1 MKNISRYTVL
11 SICFLLQFELN
22 ASAQKLDSLD
32 MMIGQMIMVGFG
44 GTSAHDDTLLM
55 NDIEEGYLGGV
66 VLYEKNISP
75 NNPWLGL
82 KNLNISLQKN
92 AQIPLFI
99 AIDQEGGKVNR
110 MKTKYGFPPS
120 VTAAYLGETNNQDTT
135 QLYAELTASTLAGL
149 GFNLNFAP
157 VVDLATNTSNP
168 IIAGVERS
176 YSADA
181 DRVIQHATYVI
192 AAHRKYNV
200 GTSLKHFPGH
210 GSSTSDTH
218 LGMADVTN
226 SWDTV
231 ELEPYRSLI
240 DSALVDAIMTAHI
253 INKSL
258 DPASLPATLSK
269 PIITGILRDSLEFN
283 GVIFSDDMHM
293 HAIGKYYGTEEAVFM
308 AINAGLDVLI
318 FSNNISTS
326 NSSASREIHGYI
338 RKMVDDGRL
347 NESRIRESYNRI
359 IRFKEKYVNLSY

>member
-1 MKNISRYTVL
+1 MKNISRYTFI
-11 SICFLLQFELN
+11 SICFLLQLQLN
-22 ASAQKLDSLD
+22 VNAQKLDSLD
-32 MMIGQMIMVGFG
+32 IMIGQMIMVGFG
-44 GTSAHDDTLLM
+44 GTSADGDTLLIK
-55 NDIEEGYLGGV
+55 DIEEGYLGGV

-75 NNPWLGL
+75 NNPWLEL
-82 KNLNISLQKN
+82 KKLNMSLQKKVE
-92 AQIPLFI
+92 IPLFI

-149 GFNLNFAP
+149 GINMNFAP
-157 VVDLATNTSNP
+157 VVDLATNASNP

-181 DRVIQHATYVI
+181 ERVIQHATYVI
-192 AAHRKYNV
+192 SAHRKYGV

-226 SWDTV
+226 SWNST
-231 ELEPYRSLI
+231 ELSPYQSLN
-240 DSALVDAIMTAHI
+240 DSGMVDAIMTAHI

-269 PIITGILRDSLEFN
+269 PIITGILRDSLGFN

-308 AINAGLDVLI
+308 SLNAGLDVLI

-347 NESRIRESYNRI
+347 SKSRIHDSFIRI
-359 IRFKEKYVNLSY
+359 MALKKKYIQP